1 MLSTFRFLLAV
12 TLGLTLF
19 SASVFA
25 KEVKMT
31 YYWVSEESDFAGPKN
46 IQLRSCS
53 GEVLAT
59 VNRQF
64 AASAR
69 MEGTAI
75 LGNGK
80 VINLQCDCNGGYSCF
95 SFIDEKLYPYGQ
107 GNKHNVLVPFVS
119 VAANDI
125 SYGTTLMVEQ
135 LKGIKLPN
143 GQIHNGCVRV
153 DDQGWSFGDNQIDFM
168 VGIKKYYVQMD
179 NKYENLLNYIDIA
192 HEECVPGV
200 YKAPELARIALSVT
214 F

>member
-107 GNKHNVLVPFVS
+107 VLPP
-119 VAANDI
+119 
-125 SYGTTLMVEQ
+125 TTSPMAPPLMVEQ